1 MTLSTQI
8 YLVELTGYDST
19 VSSVVTRYYS
29 TGVGYSTS
37 PTETPPNTLFDPRVI
52 QPALL
57 SRNLFGGGRTS
68 GKTQLT
74 YGEIVLANKDGDLDS
89 LLDLGLDGR
98 TVTIRRGLPDAA
110 YPSGFTTVLVG
121 VVEQIDCSVD
131 TITVR
136 LRAAD
141 FKTDIPFQTSKYGGT
156 NALPAGVDG
165 VEGDLKRKPKPILY
179 GSVTNIS
186 PPCVN
191 TSRLIF
197 QVNDGAVNAISAVY
211 DQGTSLT
218 VGVARASQSDLET
231 NTPTAGQF
239 DTYLAGGLFR
249 LGSDPVGPVT
259 CDTAEA
265 ATAALR
271 YPAQIADR
279 VLKNRLGFTALQVSS
294 ADVTALDLAAPY
306 ESGFW
311 WDEETTGTDVLDA
324 VLTSAGA
331 SWGPDMSGV
340 MRMKQFVAATG
351 APDHAFVATDIIGNV
366 YRSPTAD
373 QDRGVPVFAVIVRYA
388 KNYTVQTSG
397 VASGVTEA
405 RRSVIAQEWR
415 DARYTDATVQTKH
428 LLAAEIIVETGI
440 VSAANALT
448 EATRLQVLRGTRRDR
463 FEFVVPQ
470 DDETILLDL
479 NNVVSIT
486 HPRYGLDTGPLARLI
501 GIEPNAQEKTLR
513 LTGWV

>member
-1 MTLSTQI
+1 MSEYI
-8 YLVELTGYDST
+8 YLVELTGYDTT
-19 VSSVVTRYYS
+19 VSAVVTKYYS
-29 TGVGYSTS
+29 TGVGYVTS
-37 PTETPPNTLFDPRVI
+37 PSETPANTVFDPRVI

-68 GKTQLT
+68 GRTQLT
-74 YGEIVLANKDGDLDS
+74 FGEIVLANKDAQLDS

-98 TVTIRRGLPDAA
+98 TVTIRRGLSTAA
-110 YPSGFTTVLVG
+110 YPGGFTTVLVG

-131 TITVR
+131 TVTVR

-141 FKTDIPFQTSKYGGT
+141 FKTDIPLQTSKYGGT

-165 VEGDLKRKPKPILY
+165 VAGDLKGKPKPILY

-191 TSRLIF
+191 TAENIY

-211 DQGTSLT
+211 DQGVALT
-218 VGVARASQSDLET
+218 AGVARASQAALEA
-231 NTPTAGQF
+231 NIPAAGQF
-239 DTYLAGGLFR
+239 DTWLAGGMFR

-259 CDTAEA
+259 CDSAEA

-279 VLKNRLGFTALQVSS
+279 VLKNRLLFSAGVVSS

-306 ESGFW
+306 ECGFW
-311 WDEETTGTDVLDA
+311 WDGETTGTAVLDE
-324 VLTSAGA
+324 VLASAGA
-331 SWGPDMSGV
+331 SWGPDLAGV

-351 APDHAFVATDIIGNV
+351 TPAYAFVATDIIGNV
-366 YRSPTAD
+366 YRSPVAD
-373 QDRGVPVFAVIVRYA
+373 QDRGVPVWSVIVRYA
-388 KNYTVQTSG
+388 RNYTVQTSG
-397 VASGVTEA
+397 LTASVSEA
-405 RRSVIAQEWR
+405 RRGVIAQEWR
-415 DARYTDATVQTKH
+415 DVRYTNATVQTKY
-428 LLAAEIIVETGI
+428 LLAPEITVETGI
-440 VSAANALT
+440 VSAADALT
-448 EATRLQVLRGTRRDR
+448 EATRLQVLRGVRRDR
-463 FEFVVPQ
+463 FEFVVTQ
-470 DDETILLDL
+470 DTDTMLLDL

-486 HPRYGLDTGPLARLI
+486 HPRYGLATGPSARLI
-501 GIEPNAQEKTLR
+501 GIEPDARSKTLR

>member
-1 MTLSTQI
+1 MSEYI
-8 YLVELTGYDST
+8 YLVELTGYDTT
-19 VSSVVTRYYS
+19 VSAVVTKYYS
-29 TGVGYSTS
+29 TGVGYVTS
-37 PTETPPNTLFDPRVI
+37 PSETPANTTFDPRVI

-74 YGEIVLANKDGDLDS
+74 YGEIVLANKDGDLDT
-89 LLDLGLDGR
+89 LLNLGLDGR
-98 TVTIRRGLPDAA
+98 TVTIRRGLSDAA

-121 VVEQIDCSVD
+121 IVEQIDCSVD

-156 NALPAGVDG
+156 NVLPAGVDG

-191 TSRLIF
+191 TAENIY

-211 DQGTSLT
+211 DQGTAL
-218 VGVARASQSDLET
+218 VAGVARASQATLEA
-231 NTPTAGQF
+231 NIPAAGQF
-239 DTYLAGGLFR
+239 DTWLGGGMFR

-259 CDTAEA
+259 CDSAEA
-265 ATAALR
+265 ASAALR

-279 VLKNRLGFTALQVSS
+279 VLKNRLGFTAPQVSS

-306 ESGFW
+306 ECGFW

-331 SWGPDMSGV
+331 SWGPDLSGV

-351 APDHAFVATDIIGNV
+351 TPAYAFVATDIIGNV

-373 QDRGVPVFAVIVRYA
+373 QDRGVPVWSVIVRYA

-397 VASGVTEA
+397 VAAGVTEA
-405 RRSVIAQEWR
+405 RRGVIAQEWR

-463 FEFVVPQ
+463 FEFVVTQ
-470 DDETILLDL
+470 DVDTVALDL

-486 HPRYGLDTGPLARLI
+486 HPRYGLATGASARLI
-501 GIEPNAQEKTLR
+501 GIEPDARAKTLR